1 MKIKYLAI
9 ASLALLS
16 LTRCN
21 DDDDAV
27 VTFDTD
33 LNAQILSDFSTGVAS
48 ATYTEL
54 QAKAALLNIQ
64 VATFK
69 TSKTDANLAAIQQTW
84 KEARTIWEQTEAH
97 LFGPVATESIDP
109 RIDTW
114 PVDFQAL
121 ESQLSGTGNFDEAY
135 IDNLDD
141 ALKGFH
147 PVEYLI
153 FGQGGTKKATD
164 ITDRQMQYLQGLSL
178 NLNKLTTELGN
189 NWSAAGASSNYI
201 AAVSKA
207 GEGSAEYPTQLAAF
221 EELVKAMAGI
231 CDEVAN
237 GKLAEPYEAKNA
249 SLEESPFAANSI
261 IDFTNNIKGVQ
272 NVYLGQYKTNG
283 KGLED
288 LVRAHNLS
296 LDADIKAKLDAAIN
310 SLGKIT
316 DPFGKAIT
324 TQAVQ
329 IENAMDAI
337 NALKT
342 VLEEDLLTFVGE
354 HAK

>member
-1 MKIKYLAI
+1 MKINYLI
-9 ASLALLS
+9 AGALVVAG
-16 LTRCN
+16 LTRCSDDN
-21 DDDDAV
+21 DKVAP
-27 VTFDTD
+27 FDTD

-54 QAKAALLNIQ
+54 QTKAALLNTQ
-64 VATFK
+64 VATLK
-69 TSKTDANLAAIQQTW
+69 ASKTDANLAAIQQTW

-114 PVDFQAL
+114 PVNFIDLDA
-121 ESQLSGTGNFDEAY
+121 QLNSNNVFTETY
-135 IDNLDD
+135 IDDLDD

-147 PVEYLI
+147 PIEYLI
-153 FGQGGTKKATD
+153 FGQDGTKKAVD
-164 ITDRQMQYLQGLSL
+164 ITDRQMQYLEGLAL
-178 NLNKLTTELGN
+178 NLTKLTTELGN
-189 NWSAAGASSNYI
+189 NWSAAGASTNYI

-207 GEGSAEYPTQLAAF
+207 GEGSTEYPTQLAAF
-221 EELVKAMAGI
+221 KELVNAMAGI

-237 GKLAEPYEAKNA
+237 GKLAEPYEAKNP
-249 SLEESPFAANSI
+249 SLEESPFASNSI
-261 IDFTNNIKGVQ
+261 TDFTNNIKGVQ
-272 NVYLGQYKTNG
+272 NVYLGKYKTDG

-296 LDADIKAKLDAAIN
+296 LDADIKAKLDAAIS

-329 IENAMDAI
+329 IQNAMDAI

-342 VLEEDLLTFVGE
+342 ILEEDLLKFVGE